1 MSNAIPNSEIKPFKA
16 VQAKHWGRS
25 VPLAVNLLLVFSIL
39 LNLLL
44 AWKVKSLE
52 SSLLSIKAEG
62 VLAAGTLV
70 PPIEARDMEGR
81 PARIAYLANEPQT
94 VLYIFTP
101 QCKWCTRNL
110 ENIRRL
116 AEQARRDYRFIGLSL
131 SSDELPDY
139 VKNNQLGFPVYRD
152 ISPTF
157 LTTYKAG
164 GTPQTLVISPEGRVL
179 KNWQG
184 AYANDMQKEIE
195 QYFGVKLPGIS
206 K

>member
-1 MSNAIPNSEIKPFKA
+1 MSNAIPSREIKSFKA
-16 VQAKHWGRS
+16 VQARHWGRS

-62 VLAAGTLV
+62 VLSAGTLV
-70 PPIEARDMEGR
+70 PLIEARDMDGR

-110 ENIRRL
+110 ENIRML
-116 AEQARRDYRFIGLSL
+116 AEQAGHDYHFIGLSL
-131 SSDELPDY
+131 
-139 VKNNQLGFPVYRD
+139 
-152 ISPTF
+152 
-157 LTTYKAG
+157 
-164 GTPQTLVISPEGRVL
+164 
-179 KNWQG
+179 
-184 AYANDMQKEIE
+184 
-195 QYFGVKLPGIS
+195 
-206 K
+206 